1 MTKKTK
7 GSQSRGDEDSANRPR
22 CRWCRRV
29 LANRSGPG
37 RPKVFCSQACRQW
50 DWVSRQRARELQISE
65 NELVVA
71 RRELD
76 RLYDDLYVLSCAIED
91 TDRELGAGRPTVAG
105 LQEALRWLLDA
116 ARPLHNRTVAPHR
129 DSP

>member
-1 MTKKTK
+1 MTKMVD
-7 GSQSRGDEDSANRPR
+7 GSRGRAVAGSANQQR

-29 LANRSGPG
+29 LVTRPGPG

-71 RRELD
+71 RRELE

-91 TDRELGAGRPTVAG
+91 TDRELSAGRPTVASLRET
-105 LQEALRWLLDA
+105 LQWLLDA
-116 ARPLHNRTVAPHR
+116 ARPLHNRTVAPHS
-129 DSP
+129 D